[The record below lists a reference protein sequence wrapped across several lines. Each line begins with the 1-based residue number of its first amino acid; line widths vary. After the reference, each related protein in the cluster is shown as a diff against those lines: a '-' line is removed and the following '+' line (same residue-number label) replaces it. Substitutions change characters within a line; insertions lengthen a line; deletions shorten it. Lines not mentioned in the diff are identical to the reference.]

1 VTDSTP
7 SIIDAL
13 DHPAVFGPFFK
24 AASWQ
29 PWRAF
34 LKAMFALPMDDED
47 QELYTRCTGR
57 TEPPALPFKE
67 ACLVIGRRGGKSR
80 MLALIACYLATF
92 RSYDEYLA
100 PGEVAVVAVIAASRA
115 QARSIFQY
123 LDGLLRAVPALDAM
137 LKNEKG
143 KDLYATQEVLTLNN
157 RVRIEIHTASF
168 RVTRGYTFAAV
179 LADET
184 AFWRDESSANP
195 DGEIFRALRPGLA
208 TIPGA
213 LLLNASSPYRK
224 AGVLFTTH
232 RRFFGKNDGRVLV
245 WQADTLTMNPA
256 LDPSVVE
263 EAYEDDAESASA
275 EFGAQFRDDIS
286 DFVSRD
292 LVDAVTIPGRQ
303 ELLPADDVG
312 YFAFVDPSGGSSDS
326 MTLAI
331 AHRSGDIAVLDAIRE
346 RKPPF
351 SPEDVVAEFTALL
364 KTFRIKRVTGDRY
377 AGEWPRE
384 RFKLAGITYDISEQP
399 KGEIYTNTL
408 PLLNSRKVELL
419 DHPRLAAQLC
429 GLERRTSRSGR
440 DSIDH
445 APGGHD
451 DICNA
456 ACGALLMVRTKRPP
470 MKIDPALLDK
480 ITPIPGSA
488 GWHRRH
494 GW

>member
-1 VTDSTP
+1 VTEAPP
-7 SIIDAL
+7 SIIEAL
-13 DHPAVFGPFFK
+13 DHPAVFGPFFR
-24 AASWQ
+24 AASWA
-29 PWRAF
+29 PWRTF
-34 LKAMFALPMDDED
+34 LRAMFAVPMSDED
-47 QELYTRCTGR
+47 MALYTRCTGR
-57 TEPPALPFKE
+57 TAPPAQPFRE
-67 ACLVIGRRGGKSR
+67 VCLVIGRRGGKSR

-143 KDLYATQEVLTLNN
+143 KDLYSTSEVLALNN
-157 RVRIEIHTASF
+157 RVRIEIHTSSF

-195 DGEIFRALRPGLA
+195 DVEIFRALRPGLA

-213 LLLNASSPYRK
+213 ILLNASSPYRK
-224 AGVLFTTH
+224 AGVLFTTF

-245 WQADTLTMNPA
+245 WQASTLTMNPS
-256 LDPSVVE
+256 LDPTIIE

-275 EFGAQFRDDIS
+275 EYGAQFRDDIS
-286 DFVSRD
+286 DFVNRA
-292 LVDAVTIPGRQ
+292 LVDAVTVPGRQ
-303 ELLPADDVG
+303 ELLPADDVA

-326 MTLAI
+326 MTMAI

-351 SPEDVVAEFTALL
+351 SPEDVVTEFVALL

-377 AGEWPRE
+377 GGEWPRE
-384 RFKLAGITYDISEQP
+384 RFKLAGITYDLAEQP
-399 KGEIYTNTL
+399 KNDIYRDTL

-419 DHPRLAAQLC
+419 DNPRLASQLC

-445 APGGHD
+445 GPGSHD
-451 DICNA
+451 DVCNS
-456 ACGALLMVRTKRPP
+456 ACGALLLVRTKRQP
-470 MKIDPALLDK
+470 MKINPELLEKLSRPDPG
-480 ITPIPGSA
+480 PP
-488 GWHRRH
+488 RRF
-494 GW
+494 W